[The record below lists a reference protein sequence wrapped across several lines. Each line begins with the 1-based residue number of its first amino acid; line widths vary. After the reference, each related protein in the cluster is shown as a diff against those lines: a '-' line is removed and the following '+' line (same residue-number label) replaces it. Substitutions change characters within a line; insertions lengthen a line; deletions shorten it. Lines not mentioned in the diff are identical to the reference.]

1 MMTTSDGRRAVAFG
15 TTLNRELLP
24 MKVPPNR
31 FGNELGL
38 RGAPNRGPGCYDN
51 AEVSGFI
58 YELDGRPVCKRGY
71 SVGARTAARFP
82 KPAHM
87 DVPGPPTYQEV
98 ISKPIHFDEA
108 FKPFNVGATRFPAIN
123 KDHGGHPGPGAY
135 EFDAKRDRKV
145 KFHGSFG
152 GPQTLITSVVIKCNE
167 FGEPDTCKSCRN
179 PPVGDYYEYKKVHLC
194 RKCYDHHLKTG
205 EKYTKSYLQ
214 SFYKVRDCSNIHNHE
229 GTNARLMLKTER
241 DLKKQRFREAY
252 MSLYF

>member
-108 FKPFNVGATRFPAIN
+108 FKPFNVGAIRFPAIN

-145 KFHGSFG
+145 NFHGSFG

-179 PPVGDYYEYKKVHLC
+179 PPVGDYYEYRKVHLC